1 MQNKKFKTKSAK
13 SAIFHHFTQSAEQ
26 KVQNYISPLKV
37 QKKKCNISYV
47 KKLKEFK
54 RLIFKNA
61 DSANIRG
68 TTFHLKSDPFNHKE
82 KQSP

>member
-1 MQNKKFKTKSAK
+1 MGFELFHGVHPKIKVFFFIIMVLQHVQLLEVQNKKFKTKSAK

-47 KKLKEFK
+47 AKTK
-54 RLIFKNA
+54 
-61 DSANIRG
+61 G
-68 TTFHLKSDPFNHKE
+68 
-82 KQSP
+82 